1 MSDSVV
7 GDALDDLS
15 KVKSRMGSTRVQPI
29 RDFFCLYLLHT
40 TPRYSYVRC
49 PCCKKSFY
57 SIVQPNKFAIFV
69 YQLHINSF
77 RYAIQ

>member
-29 RDFFCLYLLHT
+29 RDFYLFMRSYSHGDIAMFAVLVAKNLSTALYNQTNSLYL
-40 TPRYSYVRC
+40 YISY
-49 PCCKKSFY
+49 
-57 SIVQPNKFAIFV
+57 I
-69 YQLHINSF
+69 
-77 RYAIQ
+77 

>member
-29 RDFFCLYLLHT
+29 RDFYLFM
-40 TPRYSYVRC
+40 RSYSHGDTAMCC
-49 PCCKKSFY
+49 PCCKKTY
-57 SIVQPNKFAIFV
+57 YGIVQPNKFAIFV

>member
-29 RDFFCLYLLHT
+29 RDFFCLYLLHP
-40 TPRYSYVRC
+40 PRDTAMCAVLVAKNLSTALYNQTNSLYLYISY
-49 PCCKKSFY
+49 
-57 SIVQPNKFAIFV
+57 I
-69 YQLHINSF
+69 
-77 RYAIQ
+77 

>member
-29 RDFFCLYLLHT
+29 RDFYLFMRSYSHGDTAMFAVLVAKNLSTALYNQTNSLYL
-40 TPRYSYVRC
+40 YISY
-49 PCCKKSFY
+49 
-57 SIVQPNKFAIFV
+57 I
-69 YQLHINSF
+69 
-77 RYAIQ
+77 

>member
-29 RDFFCLYLLHT
+29 RDFYLFMRSYSHGDIAMFALLVAKNLSTALYNQTNSLYL
-40 TPRYSYVRC
+40 YISY
-49 PCCKKSFY
+49 
-57 SIVQPNKFAIFV
+57 I
-69 YQLHINSF
+69 
-77 RYAIQ
+77 